1 MDAVTCSSTARNVL
15 ESGFGLYS
23 YLSSGRSSAMTMSFR
38 PISFHCSSTA
48 CEGLGAGFGGS
59 FFAASCASTG
69 STANPMAKASPAI
82 HLSFFIF
89 LSLRYARK
97 PDVHSFRRTARP
109 GVSLGQRCLAQTYL
123 APRGGSSYA
132 VKPSS
137 SCKIPNLRMLN
148 LSFTIRGAIPVN
160 WGFQFLRIAIGLSLL
175 TLLYLSQRFW
185 YRSLWRVT
193 SHWGRTALRITPRLA
208 YIVLLL
214 LVIVTTA
221 QGLVFGRASFTRHSS
236 IVTVIGG
243 LWFFSALFGY
253 IAVKA
258 VHGLERLWRLLH
270 AATAKKSTRNPLA
283 TESASGAAE
292 TIADPGR
299 RYFFRAATAAAGA
312 APFLGAMYGFAA
324 ERLNYQIRRVEIPIA
339 NLPDAL
345 DGMKIAQLSDI
356 HLSGYISRED
366 VRRAVDMANDLST
379 DLSVVTG
386 DFITGASDPLQDC
399 IAEIRRLAAPLGI
412 YGCNG
417 NHEIYAKAEDAAE
430 RLFTEAG
437 MKLLRS
443 ENATLNFR
451 GAQLNLIGVDYQRER
466 GPGGRRIQT
475 LAGVDQLVR
484 RDIPNILLS
493 HNPNSFNRAAELGI
507 ELSLAGHTHGG
518 QIQVE
523 ILDHRLSPARF
534 ISDYIAG
541 LYQRPMF
548 APAPYER
555 AGSVVSTQRKFTP
568 QPGAMASIYVNRGLG
583 TVGAPVRLGVPPE
596 ISLLVL
602 RRVV

>member
-1 MDAVTCSSTARNVL
+1 M
-15 ESGFGLYS
+15 
-23 YLSSGRSSAMTMSFR
+23 
-38 PISFHCSSTA
+38 
-48 CEGLGAGFGGS
+48 
-59 FFAASCASTG
+59 
-69 STANPMAKASPAI
+69 
-82 HLSFFIF
+82 
-89 LSLRYARK
+89 
-97 PDVHSFRRTARP
+97 
-109 GVSLGQRCLAQTYL
+109 
-123 APRGGSSYA
+123 
-132 VKPSS
+132 
-137 SCKIPNLRMLN
+137 
-148 LSFTIRGAIPVN
+148 N

-185 YRSLWRVT
+185 YRSLWRIT
-193 SHWGRTALRITPRLA
+193 SHWGRTALRVAPRLA

-324 ERLNYQIRRVEIPIA
+324 ERLNYQVRRVEIPIP
-339 NLPDAL
+339 NLPSAL
-345 DGMKIAQLSDI
+345 DGMQIVQISDI
-356 HLSGYISRED
+356 HLSGYMSTAQ
-366 VRRAVDMANDLST
+366 VRRAVDMANGLGADLA
-379 DLSVVTG
+379 VVTG
-386 DFITGASDPLQDC
+386 DLITGSGDSIADC
-399 IAEIRRLAAPLGI
+399 VEEVRRLYAPLGTW
-412 YGCNG
+412 GCNG
-417 NHEIYAKAEDAAE
+417 NHEIYARAEDEAAY
-430 RLFTEAG
+430 RYSQAG
-437 MKLLRS
+437 MKLLRQ
-443 ENATLNFR
+443 ENALITFK
-451 GAQLNLIGVDYQRER
+451 GARFNLIGVDYQRER
-466 GPGGRRIQT
+466 MRNGQRQQT
-475 LAGVDQLVR
+475 LSNVELLVR
-484 RDIPNILLS
+484 RGMPNILLS

-534 ISDYIAG
+534 ITDYIAG
-541 LYQRPMF
+541 LYQRPLL
-548 APAPYER
+548 APASADR
-555 AGSVVSTQRKFTP
+555 AAANASATQAFSP
-568 QPGAMASIYVNRGLG
+568 SLLAFPSSPVAHLYVNRGLG

-596 ISLLVL
+596 ISLIVL
-602 RRVV
+602 RRA